1 MATPAATQAPD
12 GLDLGGQAEL
22 KAVLSKGFVLRASRS
37 EHCMLSIQLAADKA
51 TAKKLKL
58 SRSVG
63 TLKAALTPGTSTLK
77 VKLSSKAAKAFKKLK
92 RVKLTL
98 TVVVTDAAGNTTTK
112 TLVVTLKK

>member
-58 SRSVG
+58 G
-63 TLKAALTPGTSTLK
+63 KKAAVIGKLTRAIDDSATLK
-77 VKLSSKAAKAFKKLK
+77 VKLTVKAKRALK
-92 RVKLTL
+92 NARSVKLSL
-98 TVVVTDAAGNTTTK
+98 PAVAKDDAATPSRRS
-112 TLVVTLKK
+112 